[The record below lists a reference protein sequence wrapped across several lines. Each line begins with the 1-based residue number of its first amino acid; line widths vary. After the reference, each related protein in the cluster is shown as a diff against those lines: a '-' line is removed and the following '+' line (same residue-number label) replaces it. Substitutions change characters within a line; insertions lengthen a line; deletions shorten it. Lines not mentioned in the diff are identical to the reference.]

1 MWPQLNTN
9 IMDYKKGIWIF
20 MISILCFVIFSQ
32 SRNINLN
39 WQIAQNAVTKKTHFK
54 NKSILIFNL
63 LIRIWQNWNIRWRK
77 FWQIWDIRKFKD
89 KAYFILGDSVHQTVL
104 PCLLGHG
111 SMQSDQEHWI
121 VLTTEIG
128 RRSLDKNWTKQ
139 NLIMKTNPGWL
150 FKHNIVWT
158 WPPALVY
165 LTIIVGS

>member
-1 MWPQLNTN
+1 
-9 IMDYKKGIWIF
+9 MDIQDIYAVYCYIF
-20 MISILCFVIFSQ
+20 L
-32 SRNINLN
+32 
-39 WQIAQNAVTKKTHFK
+39 THLK

-63 LIRIWQNWNIRWRK
+63 LIRIWQKWSIRWIK
-77 FWQIWDIRKFKD
+77 FWQIWYLHEFKD
-89 KAYFILGDSVHQTVL
+89 FIYFIHLEQTFILTL
-104 PCLLGHG
+104 PSLLGPDSG

-158 WPPALVY
+158 GPVARLY